1 MGFADKIADT
11 VAGKV
16 ADIGTEGAK
25 AYIKSE
31 AAPVILAAKAV
42 KTGLKAELKTLRKQ
56 LIGTFGLSADFP
68 DQEIQAVKDLK
79 DGVLGAYQNFMQYG
93 ITSVLKRPL
102 EIIRDVMDFSQD
114 ILKKKRSGLNEEYDD
129 AKRYRILVEQRDG
142 QTPIPSVSGLAAV
155 PVPEELSGSES
166 KESKLGLLKK
176 NNKKSTKMDTAPSDE
191 TTKEQAKS
199 GKTVEVP
206 ATKKVPSS
214 QEALS
219 AEMMRQQMMREKM
232 IQEQMQ
238 RQMLAGMYNNPG
250 YNLPLYNPY
259 MGSGG
264 IIYRGGGKKK
274 SNGYSDD
281 MSELITMLVS
291 HKIWMFNKADEIS
304 NTNIN
309 KKIVEPLLKK
319 KVKPVKKTK
328 KNKSKQK
335 RERKGTRRKPKS
347 RR

>member
-42 KTGLKAELKTLRKQ
+42 KTGLEAELKTLRKQ

-166 KESKLGLLKK
+166 KLGLLKK
-176 NNKKSTKMDTAPSDE
+176 NNKKSTKMDTAPSGE
-191 TTKEQAKS
+191 TTKEQ
-199 GKTVEVP
+199 
-206 ATKKVPSS
+206 
-214 QEALS
+214 
-219 AEMMRQQMMREKM
+219 MMREKI
-232 IQEQMQ
+232 IQQQIQ
-238 RQMLAGMYNNPG
+238 RHMLAGMYNNPG
-250 YNLPLYNPY
+250 YNLSLYNPY

-304 NTNIN
+304 NTNMN
-309 KKIVEPLLKK
+309 KKIVEPLRKK
-319 KVKPVKKTK
+319 KVKRVKKTK